1 MPIKMY
7 NFRIKSGMC
16 KWSIYNMIYPYPSE
30 DFEPNDIG
38 TIVSKSN
45 DIDKRSLGGN
55 GGEFNKSSSGI
66 VTGPI
71 ILNLGGR
78 GGGGIEDSP
87 V

>member
-1 MPIKMY
+1 MV
-7 NFRIKSGMC
+7 
-16 KWSIYNMIYPYPSE
+16 IYNMIYPYPSE

-45 DIDKRSLGGN
+45 VIDKRSLGGN

-66 VTGPI
+66 VPGP

-78 GGGGIEDSP
+78 GGGGIEASP

>member
-1 MPIKMY
+1 
-7 NFRIKSGMC
+7 
-16 KWSIYNMIYPYPSE
+16 MINPYPSE
-30 DFEPNDIG
+30 DFEPNEIG

-45 DIDKRSLGGN
+45 VIDKRSLGGK
-55 GGEFNKSSSGI
+55 GGEFNKSSSSGI
-66 VTGPI
+66 VPGP